1 MALTPIDIHNKE
13 FNRGLRGYNVDEVN
27 SFLNQVIKDY
37 ERLIQEKSG
46 LEKDVESLNAK
57 VSHYVNLETTL
68 NQSIVVAQET
78 AEELKTNAR
87 KEAKLIIQ
95 EAEKNADRIINDAL
109 NESRAVVTEMEDI
122 KKQANV
128 FRARLTMLIQ
138 TQLEMVNNE
147 DWEVFEDI
155 HKSELQAPVEQVQAA
170 ATEEAT
176 FPEYTIQEEETD
188 NPFFYEEK

>member
-37 ERLIQEKSG
+37 ERLIQEKNG
-46 LEKDVESLNAK
+46 LEKDVEGLNAK
-57 VSHYVNLETTL
+57 VSHYMNLESTL

-155 HKSELQAPVEQVQAA
+155 HKSELQAPVEQAQAA

-176 FPEYTIQEEETD
+176 FPEYTIQEEEAD